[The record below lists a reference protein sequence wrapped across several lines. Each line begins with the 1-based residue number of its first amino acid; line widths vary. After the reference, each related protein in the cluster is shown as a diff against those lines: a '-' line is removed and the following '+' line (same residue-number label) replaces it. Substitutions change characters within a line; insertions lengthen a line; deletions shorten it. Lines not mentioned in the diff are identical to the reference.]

1 MTLEQWKVLEQ
12 MLSSSYGIAKLKIDG
27 YSITLNVEPYKGL
40 RSCIAVYVD
49 GKIKM
54 DNITNDCDIRRRF
67 YCKHTKQLFKM
78 DKPKKA
84 RMTKAEKKELEDF
97 KKRNTFEYFE
107 PFWTSFRSMKSHFI
121 KNNTSIELLE
131 D

>member
-1 MTLEQWKVLEQ
+1 MTPEQWKELELI
-12 MLSSSYGIAKLKIDG
+12 LSGSYGIAKLNIDS
-27 YSITLNVEPYKGL
+27 YNVTLSVEPYKGL

-54 DNITNDCDIRRRF
+54 ENITNDCDIRRRF
-67 YCKHTKQLFKM
+67 YCKHTKQLFKI
-78 DKPKKA
+78 DKKKTV
-84 RMTKAEKKELEDF
+84 RMTKAEKKALEEF
-97 KKRNTFEYFE
+97 KKENTLEYYE
-107 PFWTSFRSMKSHFI
+107 PFWMSFRSMKNHFI